1 MVALTADL
9 HAKNSNPES
18 EADDASCKR
27 PRLAPDDDAEMTDAP
42 DTATKIGQV
51 DLEPASVS
59 PHANTPVN
67 AEPDATIVPAPAAVN
82 GANVDIDEI
91 ARCLEEEE
99 ATAAAARAAAGEA
112 TAEAGV
118 AQPVPSL
125 EDSVMDG
132 DSFALLDFSIP
143 VGAGA
148 QATIAPSNKKLDL
161 ALVAKHL
168 EASLPAVER
177 VAGRNVAVLLGNTG
191 VGKSTLLQALAGRA
205 VTRRRFVP
213 GAGLVDG
220 DAMDCSTAED
230 GDARWVW
237 DAAEPLKGFG
247 IGHEQVSETKC
258 IRHWA
263 STDDSIMY
271 LDAPG

>member
-1 MVALTADL
+1 MAAVTPTPADL
-9 HAKNSNPES
+9 HTKNSSPES
-18 EADDASCKR
+18 ESDDASCKR

-42 DTATKIGQV
+42 NTTAKIGPV

-59 PHANTPVN
+59 SHASTPVN

-82 GANVDIDEI
+82 GVNVDLDEI
-91 ARCLEEEE
+91 ARCLEEDE
-99 ATAAAARAAAGEA
+99 ATAAAARVAAGEA
-112 TAEAGV
+112 TTEAE
-118 AQPVPSL
+118 PVPSL
-125 EDSVMDG
+125 EDSVTDG

-161 ALVAKHL
+161 ALVAQHL

-205 VTRRRFVP
+205 VTRRRYVT

-237 DAAEPLKGFG
+237 DAAEPLEGFG

-263 STDDSIMY
+263 SSNDSIMY